1 METREF
7 DLNIEKVLENWIRFI
22 ANMITFAQQTNI
34 ATGTALANLP
44 FLTDDQKTYFKLRTK
59 KLTR

>member
-1 METREF
+1 M
-7 DLNIEKVLENWIRFI
+7 ENWIHFI
-22 ANMITFAQQTNI
+22 NNMITFAQQTNI

-59 KLTR
+59 KLSR